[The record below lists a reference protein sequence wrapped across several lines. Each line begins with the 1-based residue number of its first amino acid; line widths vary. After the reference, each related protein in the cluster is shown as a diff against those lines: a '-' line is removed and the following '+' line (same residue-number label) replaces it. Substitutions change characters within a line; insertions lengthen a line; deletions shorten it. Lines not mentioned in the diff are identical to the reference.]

1 MAETVSLKSKPRDQ
15 FGSTASRKLRAQ
27 GLLPAVVYGHKEAT
41 LSLVLP
47 KEDVEKAVKR
57 GVRIVDLEA
66 GGKTET
72 ARFRELQWDHLG
84 MELVHVDMM
93 RVSKD
98 ERIVVHVR
106 VELRGAAPGVTGGGV
121 LDQPLHTLNVECP
134 ALELPEF
141 IRVNIDKIQIG
152 EAIHVKDLTLP
163 PNVVAK
169 GNPDAIV
176 VQVKAQK
183 EEVAAVVA
191 PVEGAVEPE
200 VIKKAPKPE
209 ETEE

>member
-41 LSLVLP
+41 LSILLP
-47 KEDVEKAVKR
+47 KDEVEKAVKR

-106 VELRGAAPGVTGGGV
+106 VELRGTSPGVTGGGV

-134 ALELPEF
+134 ALEIPEF
-141 IRVNIDKIQIG
+141 IRVNIDKLQID

-176 VQVKAQK
+176 VQVKAPK
-183 EEVAAVVA
+183 EEVVAAPVA
-191 PVEGAVEPE
+191 PVEGAAEPE
-200 VIKKAPKPE
+200 V
-209 ETEE
+209 

>member
-1 MAETVSLKSKPRDQ
+1 MAETVLLKSQPRDK
-15 FGSTASRKLRAQ
+15 FGSTASRKLRSK

-41 LSLVLP
+41 LSILLP
-47 KEDVEKAVKR
+47 KDEVEKAVKR

-98 ERIVVHVR
+98 ERIVVNVR
-106 VELRGAAPGVTGGGV
+106 VELRGTSPGVTAGGV

-134 ALELPEF
+134 ALEIPEF
-141 IRVNIDKIQIG
+141 IRVNVDKIQIG

-183 EEVAAVVA
+183 EEVVAAPA

-200 VIKKAPKPE
+200 VIKKAPKAE